1 MAETSGFWTTGVSGD
16 GLSKYTQS
24 DWAEAAK
31 ILAAAAGYEGV
42 VPGYSSEFACV
53 DGGVNTVDVDPGG
66 AVVDGKWHK
75 SSVLES
81 INIPSA
87 VGGGNTRIDR
97 IVLRA
102 DWSARTVRIT
112 RIAGTDASSPVAPAL
127 TQTPGTTYDIPLCQ
141 VLVDTGG
148 NVTVT
153 DERTWAR
160 ASGVTVAARRGGSA
174 TNWHTPGT
182 TEYAPAGL
190 AKLQVG
196 AETVSISSG
205 VGNVAMAFP
214 EAFGAVPVFTHAII
228 APSGQSTARLMFVLT
243 SISASAIQGYIRSDG
258 LVSTWDGTATLL
270 WMAMGPE

>member
-24 DWAEAAK
+24 DWADAAK
-31 ILAAAAGYEGV
+31 ILAACGHFEGV
-42 VPGYSSEFACV
+42 APGYSDELACSAGDPEQLYV
-53 DGGVNTVDVDPGG
+53 EAGGGQ
-66 AVVDGKWHK
+66 VDGKWYK
-75 SSVLES
+75 NSAQTEL
-81 INIPSA
+81 NIPSA

-97 IVLRA
+97 VVLRA
-102 DWSARTVRIT
+102 SWSARTVRLT

-141 VLVDTGG
+141 VLVDTAG
-148 NVTVT
+148 NLTVT